1 MTWRTYQNGSSS
13 LADIGNKV
21 RSERAPHPRSG
32 ISDMLFSEA
41 CSAIR
46 ILILDGLKDLGVL
59 ALDLLYHLFGIRFQR
74 PGEMDSGAQMF
85 QQQSL
90 YGNEIFIPGSP
101 TNCQMN
107 RQIYLHVFGNPQSSP
122 RARDIDSLKKFRIF

>member
-1 MTWRTYQNGSSS
+1 G
-13 LADIGNKV
+13 
-21 RSERAPHPRSG
+21 PHPRSG

-85 QQQSL
+85 QQKSL
-90 YGNEIFIPGSP
+90 YRNEIFILGSP
-101 TNCQMN
+101 NNCQMK
-107 RQIYLHVFGNPQSSP
+107 RQIGLHGLDRKSTRLNSSHQIISYAVFC
-122 RARDIDSLKKFRIF
+122 LKQKI